1 MKNRN
6 STLRKA
12 VMAAMLA
19 GAITTTGGV
28 KAKTKN
34 PRVIELLTA
43 VTKAKE
49 AKDDSQIF
57 DRLASIF
64 SSFTSTEMV
73 KLLSSFAGDKDDS
86 EYGVVDK
93 FIGDGNGDAIRP
105 FFAALIDGI
114 GTQIEKKE
122 ELEGETVKLR
132 DELSRVKN
140 NSSDLMS
147 QLNKAFKIS
156 KELADYLSA
165 VEKDKA
171 RAIQISGELAD
182 KLSQAESERDN
193 ALSESADL
201 ANKLSVAQAEADRLS
216 QAVDSLGRL
225 TEGAKR
231 ELTEKLAEIDQLTQ
245 DKAKAAS
252 DLETANANITT
263 LQEELAGAKANVDKL
278 SEEKAAADQAL
289 ADANARVSELEQ
301 EVAAANNRVADLEAQ
316 LAEKTAEL
324 DVVKADKAEL
334 EAKVK
339 ELQGMLQQKDRS
351 NADLQANIERLKQEL
366 ADKFKDQAQPR
377 AKTPQASNSVTK
389 QKASKPTAKPA
400 GQLPSTGEATA
411 NPFFTA
417 AAVAIMTGAGL
428 VTVMPKRQKN

>member
-1 MKNRN
+1 MKSCK

-28 KAKTKN
+28 KAAESPLSMKDHPVVEDIWK
-34 PRVIELLTA
+34 RVKEEPTNIYDDLVWAFGSLSAEEINNLLGGLLSTNAGGHIEQDASDIMNGLLEWLNDEPKIEKDRA
-43 VTKAKE
+43 VE
-49 AKDDSQIF
+49 I
-57 DRLASIF
+57 LLN
-64 SSFTSTEMV
+64 SFT
-73 KLLSSFAGDKDDS
+73 DS
-86 EYGVVDK
+86 LQNRVAFEESL
-93 FIGDGNGDAIRP
+93 R
-105 FFAALIDGI
+105 
-114 GTQIEKKE
+114 EKKI
-122 ELEGETVKLR
+122 
-132 DELSRVKN
+132 
-140 NSSDLMS
+140 
-147 QLNKAFKIS
+147 QL
-156 KELADYLSA
+156 
-165 VEKDKA
+165 EKDKA
-171 RAIQISGELAD
+171 RAIQISGELAN
-182 KLSQAESERDN
+182 KLSQAEADRD
-193 ALSESADL
+193 
-201 ANKLSVAQAEADRLS
+201 KAQAEADRLS

-225 TEGAKR
+225 NNSAKR
-231 ELTEKLAEIDQLTQ
+231 ELTEKLAEIDQLTA
-245 DKAKAAS
+245 DKVKAET
-252 DLETANANITT
+252 DLEAANANITT
-263 LQEELAGAKANVDKL
+263 LQEELAGAKASYDKL

-289 ADANARVSELEQ
+289 AEANARVSELEQ
-301 EVAAANNRVADLEAQ
+301 QAASANARVADLEVQ
-316 LAEKTAEL
+316 LAAKTAEL

-339 ELQGMLQQKDRS
+339 ELQDMLQQKDRS

-377 AKTPQASNSVTK
+377 AKTPQASNSAAK

>member
-1 MKNRN
+1 MKSCK

-12 VMAAMLA
+12 AMAAMLA

-28 KAKTKN
+28 KAAESPLSMKDHPVVEDIWK
-34 PRVIELLTA
+34 RVKEEPTNIYDDLVWAFGSLSAEEINNLLRGLLSTNAGGHIEQDASDIMNGLLEWLNDEP
-43 VTKAKE
+43 KI
-49 AKDDSQIF
+49 AKDRAVEI
-57 DRLASIF
+57 LLN
-64 SSFTSTEMV
+64 SFT
-73 KLLSSFAGDKDDS
+73 DS
-86 EYGVVDK
+86 LQSRVASEESL
-93 FIGDGNGDAIRP
+93 R
-105 FFAALIDGI
+105 
-114 GTQIEKKE
+114 EKKI
-122 ELEGETVKLR
+122 
-132 DELSRVKN
+132 
-140 NSSDLMS
+140 
-147 QLNKAFKIS
+147 QL
-156 KELADYLSA
+156 
-165 VEKDKA
+165 EKDKA
-171 RAIQISGELAD
+171 RAIQISEELAN
-182 KLSQAESERDN
+182 KLSQAEADRD
-193 ALSESADL
+193 
-201 ANKLSVAQAEADRLS
+201 KAQAEADRLS

-225 TEGAKR
+225 TESAKR
-231 ELTEKLAEIDQLTQ
+231 ELTEKLAEIEQLTQ

-263 LQEELAGAKANVDKL
+263 LQEELAGAKASYDKL
-278 SEEKAAADQAL
+278 SEDKAAADQVL
-289 ADANARVSELEQ
+289 AEANARVSNLEQ

-316 LAEKTAEL
+316 LAAKTAEL

-339 ELQGMLQQKDRS
+339 ELQSLLEQKDRS

-377 AKTPQASNSVTK
+377 AKTPQTSNSATK

>member
-1 MKNRN
+1 MKSCK

-12 VMAAMLA
+12 AMAAMLA

-28 KAKTKN
+28 KAE
-34 PRVIELLTA
+34 ELTNSLAKEVWKLKEESGFEEDYDSLAAAFGKLDPSKLNIFLDNVLSYSDYLDQDTEQAITQLIAKIPNLNQFKQTELFFSALTESVQDRILSEA
-43 VTKAKE
+43 SLKKDKAELQDSLNKAIKVSTDLMNQLGTAKE
-49 AKDDSQIF
+49 A
-57 DRLASIF
+57 R
-64 SSFTSTEMV
+64 
-73 KLLSSFAGDKDDS
+73 DK
-86 EYGVVDK
+86 
-93 FIGDGNGDAIRP
+93 
-105 FFAALIDGI
+105 
-114 GTQIEKKE
+114 
-122 ELEGETVKLR
+122 
-132 DELSRVKN
+132 
-140 NSSDLMS
+140 
-147 QLNKAFKIS
+147 
-156 KELADYLSA
+156 
-165 VEKDKA
+165 
-171 RAIQISGELAD
+171 
-182 KLSQAESERDN
+182 
-193 ALSESADL
+193 
-201 ANKLSVAQAEADRLS
+201 AQAEAERLG

-225 TEGAKR
+225 TESAKR

-339 ELQGMLQQKDRS
+339 ELQDMLQQKDRS

-377 AKTPQASNSVTK
+377 SKTPQASNSVAK
-389 QKASKPTAKPA
+389 QKASRPAAKPA

>member
-1 MKNRN
+1 MKSCK

-28 KAKTKN
+28 KANEYNGILDSGSSLKKQIADLFVKLGVTESGALIASVDSNIEVEKKLKSIFKN
-34 PRVIELLTA
+34 ADVADLKVLMGKLGEEGGDLEAYKKLLGEKVNLTRLLVDELKNRITSEESLKKEKSKLESDLTSARDKSAELLSELDEA
-43 VTKAKE
+43 YKVNEEEGAKN
-49 AKDDSQIF
+49 
-57 DRLASIF
+57 
-64 SSFTSTEMV
+64 T
-73 KLLSSFAGDKDDS
+73 
-86 EYGVVDK
+86 
-93 FIGDGNGDAIRP
+93 
-105 FFAALIDGI
+105 
-114 GTQIEKKE
+114 
-122 ELEGETVKLR
+122 
-132 DELSRVKN
+132 
-140 NSSDLMS
+140 
-147 QLNKAFKIS
+147 
-156 KELADYLSA
+156 
-165 VEKDKA
+165 
-171 RAIQISGELAD
+171 
-182 KLSQAESERDN
+182 
-193 ALSESADL
+193 DL
-201 ANKLSVAQAEADRLS
+201 ANKLLTAQ
-216 QAVDSLGRL
+216 
-225 TEGAKR
+225 
-231 ELTEKLAEIDQLTQ
+231 AEIDQLTQ

-324 DVVKADKAEL
+324 DVVKVDKAEL

-339 ELQGMLQQKDRS
+339 ELQDMLQQKDRS

-377 AKTPQASNSVTK
+377 SKTPQASNSVAK
-389 QKASKPTAKPA
+389 QKASRPAAKPA
-400 GQLPSTGEATA
+400 GQLPSTGEDAA

>member
-1 MKNRN
+1 MKSCK

-12 VMAAMLA
+12 AMAAMLA

-28 KAKTKN
+28 KAAESPLSMKDHPVVEDIWK
-34 PRVIELLTA
+34 RVKEEPTNIYDDLVWAFGSLSAEEINNLLRGLLSTNAGGHIEQDASDIMNGLL
-43 VTKAKE
+43 E
-49 AKDDSQIF
+49 WLNDEPEIAKDRAVEI
-57 DRLASIF
+57 LLN
-64 SSFTSTEMV
+64 SFT
-73 KLLSSFAGDKDDS
+73 DS
-86 EYGVVDK
+86 LQNRVASEESL
-93 FIGDGNGDAIRP
+93 R
-105 FFAALIDGI
+105 
-114 GTQIEKKE
+114 EKKIW
-122 ELEGETVKLR
+122 L
-132 DELSRVKN
+132 
-140 NSSDLMS
+140 
-147 QLNKAFKIS
+147 
-156 KELADYLSA
+156 
-165 VEKDKA
+165 EKDKA
-171 RAIQISGELAD
+171 RAIQISEELAN
-182 KLSQAESERDN
+182 KLSQAEADRD
-193 ALSESADL
+193 
-201 ANKLSVAQAEADRLS
+201 KAQAEADRLS

-225 TEGAKR
+225 TESAKR
-231 ELTEKLAEIDQLTQ
+231 ELTEKLAEIEQLTQ

-263 LQEELAGAKANVDKL
+263 LQEELAGAKASYDKL
-278 SEEKAAADQAL
+278 SEDKAAADQVL
-289 ADANARVSELEQ
+289 AEANARVSNLEQ

-316 LAEKTAEL
+316 LAAKTAEL

-339 ELQGMLQQKDRS
+339 ELQSLLEQKDRS

-377 AKTPQASNSVTK
+377 AKTPQTSNSAAK

>member
-1 MKNRN
+1 MKSCK

-28 KAKTKN
+28 KAEESLSLTT
-34 PRVIELLTA
+34 LL
-43 VTKAKE
+43 K
-49 AKDDSQIF
+49 
-57 DRLASIF
+57 
-64 SSFTSTEMV
+64 
-73 KLLSSFAGDKDDS
+73 
-86 EYGVVDK
+86 EYGQT
-93 FIGDGNGDAIRP
+93 FQGYDAIANEVSRMR
-105 FFAALIDGI
+105 LID
-114 GTQIEKKE
+114 IE
-122 ELEGETVKLR
+122 R
-132 DELSRVKN
+132 FDF
-140 NSSDLMS
+140 SDLAR
-147 QLNKAFKIS
+147 QLDNKLEADVLMPLVVGLVRQVEVKEILEQEKEQMQRNLDEVS
-156 KELADYLSA
+156 KN
-165 VEKDKA
+165 
-171 RAIQISGELAD
+171 
-182 KLSQAESERDN
+182 SE
-193 ALSESADL
+193 DL
-201 ANKLSVAQAEADRLS
+201 ANKLLAAQAEADRLS

-225 TEGAKR
+225 TNSAKR
-231 ELTEKLAEIDQLTQ
+231 ELTEKLAEIDQLTA
-245 DKAKAAS
+245 DKVKAET
-252 DLETANANITT
+252 DLETANTTITS
-263 LQEELAGAKANVDKL
+263 LQEELAGAKASYDKL

-289 ADANARVSELEQ
+289 AEANARVSELEQ
-301 EVAAANNRVADLEAQ
+301 QAASANARVADLEVQ
-316 LAEKTAEL
+316 LAAKTAEL

-339 ELQGMLQQKDRS
+339 ELQDMLQQKDRS

-377 AKTPQASNSVTK
+377 SKTPQASNSAAK

>member
-1 MKNRN
+1 MKSCK

-12 VMAAMLA
+12 AMAAMLA

-28 KAKTKN
+28 KAETVSKKVEDA
-34 PRVIELLTA
+34 VIALASDNSDTVVDKLVDIFSELTA
-43 VTKAKE
+43 NEMSEVLTQIYVEGDVSKYNKAINSFQTKLQINTREALDAFIGAMFDSVNQRIISEASLKKDKAELQDDLNKAIKVSTDLMNQLGTAKE
-49 AKDDSQIF
+49 A
-57 DRLASIF
+57 R
-64 SSFTSTEMV
+64 
-73 KLLSSFAGDKDDS
+73 DK
-86 EYGVVDK
+86 
-93 FIGDGNGDAIRP
+93 
-105 FFAALIDGI
+105 
-114 GTQIEKKE
+114 
-122 ELEGETVKLR
+122 
-132 DELSRVKN
+132 
-140 NSSDLMS
+140 
-147 QLNKAFKIS
+147 
-156 KELADYLSA
+156 
-165 VEKDKA
+165 
-171 RAIQISGELAD
+171 
-182 KLSQAESERDN
+182 
-193 ALSESADL
+193 
-201 ANKLSVAQAEADRLS
+201 AQAEADRLS

-225 TEGAKR
+225 TNSAKR
-231 ELTEKLAEIDQLTQ
+231 ELTEKLAEIDQLTV

-263 LQEELAGAKANVDKL
+263 LQEEIAGAKASYDKL
-278 SEEKAAADQAL
+278 SEDKAAADQVL
-289 ADANARVSELEQ
+289 AEANARVSNLEQ

-316 LAEKTAEL
+316 LAAKTVEL

-339 ELQGMLQQKDRS
+339 ELQSLLEQKDRS

-377 AKTPQASNSVTK
+377 AKTPQASNSAAK

>member
-1 MKNRN
+1 MKSCK

-12 VMAAMLA
+12 AMAAMLA

-28 KAKTKN
+28 KAAEPLLSPLSMKDHPVVKDIWKRVKEEPTNINIYDDLVWAFRGLSAEEINNLLGGLLSTNAGGDIEQDASDIMNGLLEWLNDESEITKKDQA
-34 PRVIELLTA
+34 VEILLN
-43 VTKAKE
+43 
-49 AKDDSQIF
+49 
-57 DRLASIF
+57 
-64 SSFTSTEMV
+64 SFT
-73 KLLSSFAGDKDDS
+73 DS
-86 EYGVVDK
+86 LQNRVASEESL
-93 FIGDGNGDAIRP
+93 R
-105 FFAALIDGI
+105 
-114 GTQIEKKE
+114 EKKI
-122 ELEGETVKLR
+122 
-132 DELSRVKN
+132 
-140 NSSDLMS
+140 
-147 QLNKAFKIS
+147 QL
-156 KELADYLSA
+156 
-165 VEKDKA
+165 EKDKA
-171 RAIQISGELAD
+171 RAIQISGELAN
-182 KLSQAESERDN
+182 KLSQAEADRD
-193 ALSESADL
+193 
-201 ANKLSVAQAEADRLS
+201 KAQAEADRLS

-225 TEGAKR
+225 TNSAKR

-263 LQEELAGAKANVDKL
+263 LQEELVDVKANFDKL
-278 SEEKAAADQAL
+278 SEEKATADQAL
-289 ADANARVSELEQ
+289 AEANARVSNLEQ

-339 ELQGMLQQKDRS
+339 ELQSLLEQKDRS

-377 AKTPQASNSVTK
+377 AKTPQASNSAAK

>member
-1 MKNRN
+1 MKSCK

-12 VMAAMLA
+12 AMAAMLA

-28 KAKTKN
+28 KAAESLLSMKDHPVVEDIWKRVKEEPTNIYDDLVWAFGSLSAEEINNLLGGLLSTNAGGHIEQDASDIMNGLLERLNDEPKIEKN
-34 PRVIELLTA
+34 RARSVEILLN
-43 VTKAKE
+43 
-49 AKDDSQIF
+49 
-57 DRLASIF
+57 
-64 SSFTSTEMV
+64 SFT
-73 KLLSSFAGDKDDS
+73 DS
-86 EYGVVDK
+86 LQNRVAFEESL
-93 FIGDGNGDAIRP
+93 R
-105 FFAALIDGI
+105 
-114 GTQIEKKE
+114 EKKI
-122 ELEGETVKLR
+122 
-132 DELSRVKN
+132 
-140 NSSDLMS
+140 
-147 QLNKAFKIS
+147 QL
-156 KELADYLSA
+156 
-165 VEKDKA
+165 EKDKA
-171 RAIQISGELAD
+171 RAIQISGELAN
-182 KLSQAESERDN
+182 KLSQAEADRD
-193 ALSESADL
+193 
-201 ANKLSVAQAEADRLS
+201 KAQAEADRLS

-225 TEGAKR
+225 TNSAKR
-231 ELTEKLAEIDQLTQ
+231 ELTEKLAEIDQLTV

-263 LQEELAGAKANVDKL
+263 LQEELAGAKASYDKL
-278 SEEKAAADQAL
+278 SEDKAAADQVL
-289 ADANARVSELEQ
+289 AEANARVSNLEQ

-316 LAEKTAEL
+316 LAAKTAEL

-339 ELQGMLQQKDRS
+339 ELQSLLEQKDRS

-377 AKTPQASNSVTK
+377 AKTPQASNSAAK

>member
-1 MKNRN
+1 MKSCK

-12 VMAAMLA
+12 AMAAMLA

-28 KAKTKN
+28 KAETVSKKVEDA
-34 PRVIELLTA
+34 VIALASDNSDTVVDKLVDIFSELTA
-43 VTKAKE
+43 NEMSEVLTQIYVEGDVSKYNKAINSFQTKLQINTREALDAFIGAMFDSVNQRIISEASLKKDKAELQDDLNKAIKVSTDLMNQLGTAKE
-49 AKDDSQIF
+49 A
-57 DRLASIF
+57 R
-64 SSFTSTEMV
+64 
-73 KLLSSFAGDKDDS
+73 DK
-86 EYGVVDK
+86 
-93 FIGDGNGDAIRP
+93 
-105 FFAALIDGI
+105 
-114 GTQIEKKE
+114 
-122 ELEGETVKLR
+122 
-132 DELSRVKN
+132 
-140 NSSDLMS
+140 
-147 QLNKAFKIS
+147 
-156 KELADYLSA
+156 
-165 VEKDKA
+165 
-171 RAIQISGELAD
+171 
-182 KLSQAESERDN
+182 
-193 ALSESADL
+193 
-201 ANKLSVAQAEADRLS
+201 AQAEADRLS

-225 TEGAKR
+225 TNSAKR
-231 ELTEKLAEIDQLTQ
+231 ELTEKLAEIDQLTV

-263 LQEELAGAKANVDKL
+263 LQEEIAGAKASYDKL
-278 SEEKAAADQAL
+278 SEDKAAADQVL
-289 ADANARVSELEQ
+289 AEANARVSNLEQ

-316 LAEKTAEL
+316 LAAKTAEL

-339 ELQGMLQQKDRS
+339 ELQSLLEQKDRS

-377 AKTPQASNSVTK
+377 AKTPQASNSAAK

>member
-1 MKNRN
+1 MKSCK

-12 VMAAMLA
+12 AMAAMLA

-28 KAKTKN
+28 KADYYEDSGNLRRNSELSMDLNDAIIQKDTEKLLEALKN
-34 PRVIELLTA
+34 ASAEDLKILFTGFAPRNGHLKRHTSLSGFNSRI
-43 VTKAKE
+43 AKFS
-49 AKDDSQIF
+49 AKN
-57 DRLASIF
+57 
-64 SSFTSTEMV
+64 
-73 KLLSSFAGDKDDS
+73 LLSSM
-86 EYGVVDK
+86 
-93 FIGDGNGDAIRP
+93 
-105 FFAALIDGI
+105 LI
-114 GTQIEKKE
+114 E
-122 ELEGETVKLR
+122 ELENRVYSEETLKKEKSKL
-132 DELSRVKN
+132 E
-140 NSSDLMS
+140 SDLAS
-147 QLNKAFKIS
+147 VRGKSAELLRELNEAYKVNEEEGAK
-156 KELADYLSA
+156 
-165 VEKDKA
+165 
-171 RAIQISGELAD
+171 
-182 KLSQAESERDN
+182 N
-193 ALSESADL
+193 ADL
-201 ANKLSVAQAEADRLS
+201 ANKLSAAQAEADRLS

-225 TEGAKR
+225 TNSAKR

-263 LQEELAGAKANVDKL
+263 LQEELVDVKANFDKL
-278 SEEKAAADQAL
+278 SEEKATADQAL
-289 ADANARVSELEQ
+289 AEANARVSNLEQ

-339 ELQGMLQQKDRS
+339 ELQDMLQQKDRS

-366 ADKFKDQAQPR
+366 ADKFKDQVQPR
-377 AKTPQASNSVTK
+377 AKTPQASNSAAK
-389 QKASKPTAKPA
+389 QKASKPAAKPA

>member
-1 MKNRN
+1 MKSCK

-28 KAKTKN
+28 KANEYNGILDSGSSLKKQMADLFVKLGVTESRALIVSVDSNIEVEKELKSIFKN
-34 PRVIELLTA
+34 ADVADLKVLMSKLGEKGGDLEAYKKLLGEKVNLTRLLVDELKNRITSEESLKKEKSKLESDLTSARDKSAELLSELDEA
-43 VTKAKE
+43 YKVNEEEGAKN
-49 AKDDSQIF
+49 
-57 DRLASIF
+57 
-64 SSFTSTEMV
+64 T
-73 KLLSSFAGDKDDS
+73 
-86 EYGVVDK
+86 
-93 FIGDGNGDAIRP
+93 
-105 FFAALIDGI
+105 
-114 GTQIEKKE
+114 
-122 ELEGETVKLR
+122 
-132 DELSRVKN
+132 
-140 NSSDLMS
+140 
-147 QLNKAFKIS
+147 
-156 KELADYLSA
+156 
-165 VEKDKA
+165 
-171 RAIQISGELAD
+171 
-182 KLSQAESERDN
+182 
-193 ALSESADL
+193 DL
-201 ANKLSVAQAEADRLS
+201 ANKLLTAQ
-216 QAVDSLGRL
+216 
-225 TEGAKR
+225 
-231 ELTEKLAEIDQLTQ
+231 AEIDQLTQ

-339 ELQGMLQQKDRS
+339 ELQSLLEQKDRS

-377 AKTPQASNSVTK
+377 AKTPQTSNSAAK

>member
-1 MKNRN
+1 MKNRK
-6 STLRKA
+6 SALRKA

-28 KAKTKN
+28 KANELDGRLSRNSNLDIDLTIALLKHKSGQADSTDGGLAD
-34 PRVIELLTA
+34 IESIL
-43 VTKAKE
+43 KE
-49 AKDDSQIF
+49 ASLEDLKILISGFSPQEGYFRKHSSLAGYDSRIKNMGGPKNFLSQMLVEELKDRI
-57 DRLASIF
+57 
-64 SSFTSTEMV
+64 TSEAN
-73 KLLSSFAGDKDDS
+73 L
-86 EYGVVDK
+86 
-93 FIGDGNGDAIRP
+93 
-105 FFAALIDGI
+105 
-114 GTQIEKKE
+114 KE
-122 ELEGETVKLR
+122 EVIQLKADIEREKLT
-132 DELSRVKN
+132 
-140 NSSDLMS
+140 
-147 QLNKAFKIS
+147 S
-156 KELADYLSA
+156 KELSTKLEEVTSDR
-165 VEKDKA
+165 DK
-171 RAIQISGELAD
+171 
-182 KLSQAESERDN
+182 
-193 ALSESADL
+193 ALSESVEL
-201 ANKLSVAQAEADRLS
+201 ANKLSVAQQEVERLN

-225 TEGAKR
+225 TNSAKR
-231 ELTEKLAEIDQLTQ
+231 ELTEKLAEIEQLTQ
-245 DKAKAAS
+245 DKAKADA

-263 LQEELAGAKANVDKL
+263 LQEELVDVKANVDKL
-278 SEEKAAADQAL
+278 SEDKAAADQVL
-289 ADANARVSELEQ
+289 AESNARVSNLEQ

-316 LAEKTAEL
+316 LAAKTAEL

-339 ELQGMLQQKDRS
+339 ELQSLLEQKDRS

-377 AKTPQASNSVTK
+377 SKTPQASNSAAK